1 MKCLSNGLKAALS
14 ASRPL
19 CSLYRPS
26 HSFDS
31 TRRISPV
38 QHKLAIMAVDV
49 SSITS
54 FASIPTSTV
63 STLLENPTVELVTSL
78 LQGIATK
85 IQEYEQLKAQK
96 FRFEVELET
105 SVRTSES
112 KIKVLKTSVDKA
124 LAESSRLRVDLQ
136 NSGEQRLC
144 PAILNPEQY

>member
-1 MKCLSNGLKAALS
+1 
-14 ASRPL
+14 
-19 CSLYRPS
+19 
-26 HSFDS
+26 
-31 TRRISPV
+31 
-38 QHKLAIMAVDV
+38 MAVDV
-49 SSITS
+49 NSISS

-85 IQEYEQLKAQK
+85 IQEYERLKAQK
-96 FRFEVELET
+96 FRLEVELET

-112 KIKVLKTSVDKA
+112 KIKVLKTSLDKA

-144 PAILNPEQY
+144 QPILNPERY

>member
-1 MKCLSNGLKAALS
+1 
-14 ASRPL
+14 
-19 CSLYRPS
+19 
-26 HSFDS
+26 
-31 TRRISPV
+31 
-38 QHKLAIMAVDV
+38 MAVDV
-49 SSITS
+49 SSISS

-63 STLLENPTVELVTSL
+63 STLLENPTIEFVTSL

-96 FRFEVELET
+96 FRLEVELET

-136 NSGEQRLC
+136 NSGEQRLYQ
-144 PAILNPEQY
+144 PF